1 MRLPLQAF
9 ETAVVGYYTEA
20 VMPALTGGTAWI
32 AAGALPLLLPRL
44 RSILHATGIAT
55 ADGVDIEAVEAFIN
69 SAFKAQPALNVP
81 IINLTF
87 TAEDGA
93 ALLAR
98 LRPPT
103 EKPPHVHHAGG
114 NT

>member
-1 MRLPLQAF
+1 
-9 ETAVVGYYTEA
+9 
-20 VMPALTGGTAWI
+20 MPALSGGTAWI

-55 ADGVDIEAVEAFIN
+55 AEGVDIEAVEAFIT

-81 IINLTF
+81 LINLTF

-103 EKPPHVHHAGG
+103 EKPPNVHAGG
-114 NT
+114 NTQ